1 MRDTSSIVNWG
12 DKEFSRFHVI
22 GFKRQYSL
30 KVIFIS
36 FSVKLQFFAA
46 VGKFHLAANNISIDC
61 RVSGLILIT
70 LENLVVIGVRV
81 NNHKKVKG
89 VKNTPDFLLDLFG
102 IKSRNNIRGSPRN
115 DWFRVE
121 HDTILADR
129 TDNL

>member
-36 FSVKLQFFAA
+36 FSVRLQFFAA
-46 VGKFHLAANNISIDC
+46 VGKFHLASNNISIDC

-70 LENLVVIGVRV
+70 SENLVVIGIRI

-89 VKNTPDFLLDLFG
+89 TIFPRNNFSNIYG

-121 HDTILADR
+121 HDTIFADR
-129 TDNL
+129 ADDL